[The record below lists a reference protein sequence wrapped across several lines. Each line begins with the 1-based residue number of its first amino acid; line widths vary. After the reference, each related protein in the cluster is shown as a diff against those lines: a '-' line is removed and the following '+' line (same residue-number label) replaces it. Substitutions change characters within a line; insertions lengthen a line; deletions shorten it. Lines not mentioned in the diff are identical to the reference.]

1 MRHSLSLTTLPAAGP
16 APVAGFP
23 ARVTSAGRQ
32 SSAHVESRSTNF
44 GAWPADVALNP
55 NVVFG
60 LDGEASVAA
69 PPAALPGAFP
79 AGGH

>member
-1 MRHSLSLTTLPAAGP
+1 MRHSLSLPTLPATGLAPAAG
-16 APVAGFP
+16 VG
-23 ARVTSAGRQ
+23 ARVTSAGRE
-32 SSAHVESRSTNF
+32 SSAHVESWSTHA
-44 GAWPADVALNP
+44 GARPAVVALNP

-69 PPAALPGAFP
+69 PPAVLPGAFP